1 MNFSLFY
8 FLFDATIDKVF
19 LIINIYQIIS
29 SQLLFEEMKGLQPA
43 SYSMQTGLTQM
54 VNPT

>member
-29 SQLLFEEMKGLQPA
+29 SQLLFEEMKGLQSAP
-43 SYSMQTGLTQM
+43 YSMQTGLTQM
-54 VNPT
+54 VNPA

>member
-19 LIINIYQIIS
+19 LVINIYYIIS
-29 SQLLFEEMKGLQPA
+29 S
-43 SYSMQTGLTQM
+43 
-54 VNPT
+54 

>member
-19 LIINIYQIIS
+19 SFDLFNELIVRDLETRRFLAVFPIKRE
-29 SQLLFEEMKGLQPA
+29 F
-43 SYSMQTGLTQM
+43 
-54 VNPT
+54 V